1 MSSRI
6 LIADDTPTVL
16 EFLDTV
22 FSRQGFE
29 VIRAGYGEQAV
40 ERAVESSPDVI
51 LLDVMMPGIDGL
63 EVCRRLRGDPRT
75 AHLPILLYSAV
86 VGEVRAQALA
96 AGADEFLGKTLRH
109 EELVAK
115 VRDWMAAR
123 STPGGVGTLA
133 LVSVALDLVHVLDA
147 ELVWILGAR
156 HSSLQHMAV
165 ACERG
170 EQQAVRFVQSVGVG
184 PFPLDEG
191 TFWGRTVVSGEWR
204 VNIALEELAR
214 VPGGASIAKAL
225 EPFGA
230 LGFTILPLT
239 GPQGERGALAY
250 TPPPTVGQGRRA
262 AHLASVA
269 ARYAASGLSLWGDLP
284 RQPRLPAGGAF
295 GALPPGAAA
304 AQLPPPRKHTPP

>member
-1 MSSRI
+1 VSSRI

-16 EFLDTV
+16 DFLDTV

-40 ERAVESSPDVI
+40 DRAIESSPDVI

-63 EVCRRLRGDPRT
+63 EVCRRMRGDPRT
-75 AHLPILLYSAV
+75 ARLPILLYSAV
-86 VGEVRAQALA
+86 VGEEVRAQALA
-96 AGADEFLGKTLRH
+96 AGADEFLGKTMHH
-109 EELVAK
+109 EELVSK

-123 STPGGVGTLA
+123 STPGGVGMAA
-133 LVSVALDLVHVLDA
+133 LVAVALDLVHVLEA
-147 ELVWILGAR
+147 ELVWILGAQS
-156 HSSLQHMAV
+156 SSLQHMAV

-170 EQQAVRFVQSVGVG
+170 EQQAVRFIQSVGVG

-191 TFWGRTVVSGEWR
+191 TFWGTTVVSGEWR
-204 VNIALEELAR
+204 VNVPLEDLAR
-214 VPGGASIAKAL
+214 VPGGANIAKAL
-225 EPFGA
+225 QAFGS

-250 TPPPTVGQGRRA
+250 TPPPTIGQGRRA
-262 AHLASVA
+262 AHMVSVA

-284 RQPRLPAGGAF
+284 RQPALPAGPSF
-295 GALPPGAAA
+295 GALPPESAAA
-304 AQLPPPRKHTPP
+304 PSLPRPK

>member
-16 EFLDTV
+16 DFLDTV

-40 ERAVESSPDVI
+40 DRAVESSPDVI

-75 AHLPILLYSAV
+75 ARLPILLYSAV
-86 VGEVRAQALA
+86 VGEEVRAQALA
-96 AGADEFLGKTLRH
+96 AGADEFLGKTIRQ
-109 EELVAK
+109 EELVSK

-123 STPGGVGTLA
+123 STPGGVGTPP
-133 LVSVALDLVHVLDA
+133 LVAVALDLVHILEA

-156 HSSLQHMAV
+156 RTSLQNMAV

-170 EQQAVRFVQSVGVG
+170 EQQAVRFIQAVGVG

-191 TFWGRTVVSGEWR
+191 TFWGTTVVSGAWR
-204 VNIALEELAR
+204 VNVPPEELAR
-214 VPGGASIAKAL
+214 FPGGAGIAKAL
-225 EPFGA
+225 QTFGA

-250 TPPPTVGQGRRA
+250 TPPPTIGQGRRA
-262 AHLASVA
+262 AYTVSIA

-284 RQPRLPAGGAF
+284 RQPALPSGASF
-295 GALPPGAAA
+295 GALPPG
-304 AQLPPPRKHTPP
+304 